1 MQINSLLFIYGQIPD
16 RTKRRINMK
25 YTVHQ
30 INLTDAQFNAFR
42 DVYLD
47 TIFQPTDTTI
57 LAARGLY
64 KPVAEIIAGSLDQ
77 VFNIGNIGPE
87 SSITRLA
94 PMHSISVGDVIV
106 DETGRGVYVAPLGF
120 KPLDVIAE
128 HFATGNITLN
138 AA

>member
-1 MQINSLLFIYGQIPD
+1 
-16 RTKRRINMK
+16 MK

-30 INLTDAQFNAFR
+30 INLTDKQFNAFR

-47 TIFQPTDTTI
+47 TIFKPTDTTI

-64 KPVAEIIAGSLDQ
+64 KPVAEITAGSLDQ
-77 VFNIGNIGPE
+77 VFNIGNVGPE

-106 DETGRGVYVAPLGF
+106 DETGHAVYVAPLGF
-120 KPLDVIAE
+120 KPLNVIAE